1 MAIGERIH
9 YIRSLRGMTQKYL
22 GMMVGFSEKTA
33 DVRMAQYETGAR
45 TPKADLTAELAKVLD
60 VSPKALDV
68 PEIDSY
74 VGLMHTL
81 FALEDIYGLKVGE
94 LDGEVCLRLDKSRG
108 TTYLQMFDML
118 HAWREQAAK
127 LERKEISKEEYD
139 RWRYKYPE
147 LDQSGRWAKV
157 PSQALSDALIEEL
170 KKS

>member
-9 YIRSLRGMTQKYL
+9 FIRSLRGMTQKYL

-45 TPKADLTAELAKVLD
+45 TPKADLTAELARVLD

-81 FALEDIYGLKVGE
+81 FALEDIYGLKIGE
-94 LDGEVCLRLDKSRG
+94 IDGEVCLRLDKSKG
-108 TTYLQMFDML
+108 STYAHDN
-118 HAWREQAAK
+118 
-127 LERKEISKEEYD
+127 D
-139 RWRYKYPE
+139 V
-147 LDQSGRWAKV
+147 LDKAEATYVVSIVTAT
-157 PSQALSDALIEEL
+157 LSLINAIE
-170 KKS
+170 